1 LGVRPQAALRH
12 FLKNLFRSSP
22 GDESIP
28 RPLDCLIKY
37 RHFVPLLIFTI
48 ILAFGPDFYIVIIKD
63 CLNSRLAVRH
73 LSQGQLSHSF
83 DFLIAP
89 HENFWRY
96 ASSKIFLLAHKN
108 FPPLHA
114 FLWTV
119 LGLTLSAKASLN
131 QKLIRFE
138 LLLIKKKMEKENE
151 KNKQGKHNDKE
162 YH

>member
-1 LGVRPQAALRH
+1 MSPSPNPSTIESGIVTL
-12 FLKNLFRSSP
+12 FLFSLFTFSGPRS
-22 GDESIP
+22 
-28 RPLDCLIKY
+28 R
-37 RHFVPLLIFTI
+37 
-48 ILAFGPDFYIVIIKD
+48 FYIVIIRD

-83 DFLIAP
+83 DFLISP
-89 HENFWRY
+89 NENFWRY
-96 ASSKIFLLAHKN
+96 ASSKIFLLAHKTL
-108 FPPLHA
+108 PPLHA

-151 KNKQGKHNDKE
+151 KNSH
-162 YH
+162 